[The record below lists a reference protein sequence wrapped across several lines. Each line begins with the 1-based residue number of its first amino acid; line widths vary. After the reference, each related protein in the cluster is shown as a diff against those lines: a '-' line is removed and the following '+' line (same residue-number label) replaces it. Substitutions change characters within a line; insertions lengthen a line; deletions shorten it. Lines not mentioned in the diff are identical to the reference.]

1 MQKAVQKNV
10 NPRNSISS
18 VFLAALA
25 ASVTV
30 GSIPQVGWATPD
42 DRAVDSI
49 GSDSA
54 PIVPPALPPELSLS
68 ATPVPAVVP
77 ALPLPRPTAP
87 SLPLASTAPL
97 PALNANATSFD
108 QPSDQP
114 GQLPTP
120 NLTFGEP
127 LPPTQPIV
135 GLGGTDSAAPV
146 SRSPRVGAQTAG
158 TPDPIVLGQ
167 ASEPSPGPSTESSP
181 EPSSD
186 SRPSATPPSDPEPAT
201 TPEPSPT
208 VPTDPSSPTDTT
220 RPPSPSPNPGT
231 ETVPSGEPR
240 VLVSEVQV
248 SGLEGHPNE
257 AMLLEAVYGAIR
269 LTAGEPTTRS
279 ALQEDLNAIFATG
292 YFQNAR
298 FAPTDTPLGVRVTF
312 IVDPNPTLTAV
323 TVEGSRVLPP
333 DLTDEIFGDAYG
345 EILNLQDLQDG
356 VQDVNKW
363 YQDNGYVLGQ
373 VIDASPIDDAGQ
385 VVLTVA
391 EGEVERVDV
400 RFLGEGGLETDE
412 EGNPIEGR
420 TKPYVI
426 TREFSLKPGDV
437 FNRNQ
442 AERDLQRVFGLGL
455 FEDVNLSL
463 DPSPDDPRKVIV
475 VANVIEGSSGSIG
488 AGAGLSSDT
497 GLFGSISYQQSN
509 FRGRNQVLGSEL
521 TLGEDALLFDLSF
534 TDPWIKGDRYRTS
547 YTVNAFRRRSI
558 SLVFDEGP
566 RDVNLPNGD
575 TPRIVRT
582 GGGIRFSRPL
592 SQDVY
597 NPAVWNASLGLQYQR
612 VAIQDSDGNAR
623 NVDELGNQ
631 LTASGD
637 SVDDLLTLGFGLSRD
652 LRNNRTQTTAGSL
665 ARISVDQSVPL
676 GSGSILMNRIRGSY
690 SYYIPINFLKFSRG
704 CREEDP
710 SPSDCPQTLAF
721 NVQAGT
727 VFGDLPPYEGFLLG
741 GSNSVRGY
749 AEGEVGTGRSFAQ
762 ATAEY
767 RFPVFS
773 VVGGALFADF
783 ATDLGTGDNVPGEPA
798 VIRQKPGGGFGVGLG
813 VRVRSPIGSIR
824 VDYGLNDQGDTR
836 FHFGIGERF

>member
-1 MQKAVQKNV
+1 MEVQRAVQKTV
-10 NPRNSISS
+10 NSRISISS
-18 VFLAALA
+18 AVLAALA
-25 ASVTV
+25 ASVTL
-30 GSIPQVGWATPD
+30 GSSPQRSLAAPD
-42 DRAVDSI
+42 HPGPETNFASVTDLGTDRDLDRAADRELDPSAQGPTPVQEVRPLAI
-49 GSDSA
+49 AAELTPPAVA
-54 PIVPPALPPELSLS
+54 PIAPPA
-68 ATPVPAVVP
+68 
-77 ALPLPRPTAP
+77 AP
-87 SLPLASTAPL
+87 SSSPSPSLA
-97 PALNANATSFD
+97 
-108 QPSDQP
+108 
-114 GQLPTP
+114 
-120 NLTFGEP
+120 FGEP
-127 LPPTQPIV
+127 LP
-135 GLGGTDSAAPV
+135 LGMGGPAPAPASAPAAPPLLL
-146 SRSPRVGAQTAG
+146 SQ
-158 TPDPIVLGQ
+158 DP
-167 ASEPSPGPSTESSP
+167 AAPSSP
-181 EPSSD
+181 APLSQPGSSD
-186 SRPSATPPSDPEPAT
+186 SLGTGEA
-201 TPEPSPT
+201 SPT
-208 VPTDPSSPTDTT
+208 APQ
-220 RPPSPSPNPGT
+220 PNPT
-231 ETVPSGEPR
+231 AAPSGEPR
-240 VLVSEVQV
+240 VLVSEIQV

-257 AMLLEAVYGAIR
+257 TMLLEEVYGAIS
-269 LTAGEPTTRS
+269 LAPGEPTTRS

-292 YFQNAR
+292 YFQNVR
-298 FAPTDTPLGVRVTF
+298 FTPTDTPLGVRVTF
-312 IVDPNPTLTAV
+312 IVDPNPSLTAV

-333 DLTDEIFGDAYG
+333 DLTTEIFGDKYG
-345 EILNLQDLQDG
+345 TILNLQDLQDG
-356 VQDVNKW
+356 VQEVNKW

-373 VIDASPIDDAGQ
+373 VINASPIGPDGQ
-385 VVLTVA
+385 VTLTVA
-391 EGEVERVDV
+391 EGEVESVEV
-400 RFLGEGGLETDE
+400 RFLSEEGGEVDE
-412 EGNPIEGR
+412 EGNPVKGK
-420 TKPYVI
+420 TKPYII

-509 FRGRNQVLGSEL
+509 FRGRNQVIGSEL
-521 TLGEDALLFDLSF
+521 TLGENALLFDLSF
-534 TDPWIKGDRYRTS
+534 TDPWIKGDPYRTS

-582 GGGIRFSRPL
+582 GGGIRFNRPL
-592 SQDVY
+592 SKDVF
-597 NPAVWNASLGLQYQR
+597 NPSVWNASLGLQYQR
-612 VAIQDSDGNAR
+612 VNIQDSDGNA
-623 NVDELGNQ
+623 NGVDELGNQ
-631 LTASGD
+631 LTASGG

-652 LRNNRTQTTAGSL
+652 LRNNRVQTTAGSV
-665 ARISVDQSVPL
+665 ARISVDQSIPL

-690 SYYIPINFLKFSRG
+690 SYYIPLNLLKISRG
-704 CREEDP
+704 CRGEDP
-710 SPSDCPQTLAF
+710 SPTDCPQTLAF

-749 AEGEVGTGRSFAQ
+749 GEGEVGTGRSFAQ

-798 VIRQKPGGGFGVGLG
+798 VIREKPGGGFGVGLG
-813 VRVRSPIGSIR
+813 VRVRSPIGAIR
-824 VDYGLNDQGDTR
+824 VDYGFNDQGDGR